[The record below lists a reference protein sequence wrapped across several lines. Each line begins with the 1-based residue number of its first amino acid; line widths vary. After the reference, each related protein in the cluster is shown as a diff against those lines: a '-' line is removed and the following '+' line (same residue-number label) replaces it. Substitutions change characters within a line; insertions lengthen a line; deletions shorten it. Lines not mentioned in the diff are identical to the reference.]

1 MTSTVKSL
9 TKLTLRIKLF
19 EKTYVNLLVHLRT
32 SKKVNSEL
40 NNSIDSDK
48 NKTLRRKMLYKR
60 NTLNSKDKL
69 KKLKWKERRLKYREL
84 NTTLIRKPL
93 LTRFNSLRT
102 I

>member
-1 MTSTVKSL
+1 
-9 TKLTLRIKLF
+9 
-19 EKTYVNLLVHLRT
+19 
-32 SKKVNSEL
+32 VNSEL
-40 NNSIDSDK
+40 NNSIDADK

-84 NTTLIRKPL
+84 NTTLIRKHL